1 MSQSSDLPR
10 VLDLGF
16 GEVVDIKYLQK
27 LFGVSRRSALKYLH
41 VLRIEPFYI
50 GKDAYFS
57 LNTFK
62 RILFVLSKPGAPG
75 FVFPGS
81 ARKNDPRI
89 RKPGAPQITTV
100 TQEILDKAADPRTIA
115 EMTTLSGRGTNLLSK
130 LMPPQSPRKEKPD
143 GD

>member
-1 MSQSSDLPR
+1 MANNDLPR
-10 VLDLGF
+10 VFDLGF
-16 GEVVDIKYLQK
+16 GEVVDIRYLQK
-27 LFGVSRRSALKYLH
+27 LFGITRRSALKYLH
-41 VLRIEPFYI
+41 VLQIEPFYI

-57 LNTFK
+57 LSTFK

-81 ARKNDPRI
+81 AMKNNPRI
-89 RKPGAPQITTV
+89 RKDGAPQITRV

-130 LMPPQSPRKEKPD
+130 LMPPQSRAKGSTD
-143 GD
+143 GN